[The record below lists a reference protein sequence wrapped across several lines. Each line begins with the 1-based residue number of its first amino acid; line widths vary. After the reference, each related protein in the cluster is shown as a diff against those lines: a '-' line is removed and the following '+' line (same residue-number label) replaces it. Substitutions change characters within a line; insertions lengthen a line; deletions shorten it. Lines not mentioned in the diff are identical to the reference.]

1 MFNGVTGIR
10 PFLLFKLFFVRL
22 LNIRIPITYCSRQR
36 LQRSAMTNAGCPS
49 VHVTTSDVTAAF
61 LSQPPASGKALI
73 DRQASLRHYA
83 RSDDVID
90 VSPGTGNDYFHQHR
104 RHQFRQLSASAAPRG
119 QVTGTCRS
127 DVIDHV
133 YESPNL
139 DKPAA
144 LCSLQNEHIT

>member
-1 MFNGVTGIR
+1 
-10 PFLLFKLFFVRL
+10 
-22 LNIRIPITYCSRQR
+22 
-36 LQRSAMTNAGCPS
+36 MTNAGCPS

-104 RHQFRQLSASAAPRG
+104 RHQFRQLSTAAAPRG

-144 LCSLQNEHIT
+144 LCSLQNEHITWQSLHITAASMTYAVSVYRLTHCISHRGGGS